1 MLATS
6 IMFITAAATAG
17 CSSADDPDSLG
28 AGSAQPTPSA
38 TPASDEA
45 LPAAV
50 LTTADLPVGG
60 WAEKPDTSSGSGGT
74 TSSDA
79 KGPGACA
86 ADFSQQV
93 PDEELENAASAGRDW
108 TREAT
113 SSFLSTGVAADADGD
128 EHIRSIVDAVRSCP
142 TAGSTYT
149 IDGEDQRIATTLL
162 DLGSWGDASVCIRF
176 EASGSNAVA
185 GKTCMVADDGHLVLV
200 TAGSPYTFQLPED
213 DEVRQIVDAAVTKAH
228 EQLH

>member
-1 MLATS
+1 
-6 IMFITAAATAG
+6 MFITAMATAG
-17 CSSADDPDSLG
+17 CSSADDAAPPG

-38 TPASDEA
+38 SPPSDET
-45 LPAAV
+45 LQAAV

-60 WAEKPDTSSGSGGT
+60 WAEKPDTSSDSGGT
-74 TSSDA
+74 TSRDA
-79 KGPGACA
+79 EGPGACA

-93 PDEELENAASAGRDW
+93 PDEELENAANAGRDW

-113 SSFLSTGVAADADGD
+113 SSFLSTSVMTDADAE
-128 EHIRSIVDAVRSCP
+128 EHVQSIADAVRACP

-176 EASGSNAVA
+176 ETSGSDSVA

-200 TAGSPYTFQLPED
+200 TTGSPYTFQLPED
-213 DEVRQIVDAAVTKAH
+213 DEVRQIVDAAVMKAD